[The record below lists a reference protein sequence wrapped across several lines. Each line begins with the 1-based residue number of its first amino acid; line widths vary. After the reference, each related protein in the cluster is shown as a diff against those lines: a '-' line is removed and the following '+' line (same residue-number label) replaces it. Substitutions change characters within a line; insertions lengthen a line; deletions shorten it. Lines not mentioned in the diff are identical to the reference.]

1 MERQKGRERT
11 KESVGLC
18 QTNGICLSYYDDG
31 DDDDGDDDG
40 DDDDDGQQ
48 RRRRTAGVP
57 KNGPF
62 RMIGKIN
69 EGCLLGFDAVRFDF
83 RSGGAASD

>member
-1 MERQKGRERT
+1 MAFVFRIMT
-11 KESVGLC
+11 MVMMMMVNKEEEEGHW
-18 QTNGICLSYYDDG
+18 
-31 DDDDGDDDG
+31 
-40 DDDDDGQQ
+40 
-48 RRRRTAGVP
+48 TAGVP

>member
-18 QTNGICLSYYDDG
+18 QTNGICLSHYG
-31 DDDDGDDDG
+31 DD